1 MTEERNGLIDYGR
14 FAAAL
19 GIVWFGI
26 EVPGQRI
33 GYLALPFILVVLMA
47 PSKGGLTGQARRLLL
62 PFLIWSVVFGILH
75 TAMTL
80 KGNNPPFAWWS
91 WDMILTGTW
100 GHLWILPFAFLA
112 AIIAPWLQH
121 PIASLGAAWAA
132 ALVIVSKGAPDT
144 MLFQQW
150 SFGLIPMLVGI
161 AYFAW
166 GWRLAVV
173 ALLGSWLILHLGR
186 PQPDNTTILIG
197 SGLALA
203 CLTWRLPASAL
214 SERCAR
220 MSVWIYLAHPLV
232 VFIGQSLRISWVE
245 LGLFSM
251 VGSVILAQLLDTAAH
266 SSRRGS
272 LGI

>member
-1 MTEERNGLIDYGR
+1 M
-14 FAAAL
+14 
-19 GIVWFGI
+19 
-26 EVPGQRI
+26 
-33 GYLALPFILVVLMA
+33 
-47 PSKGGLTGQARRLLL
+47 
-62 PFLIWSVVFGILH
+62 
-75 TAMTL
+75 
-80 KGNNPPFAWWS
+80 
-91 WDMILTGTW
+91 
-100 GHLWILPFAFLA
+100 
-112 AIIAPWLQH
+112 
-121 PIASLGAAWAA
+121 
-132 ALVIVSKGAPDT
+132 
-144 MLFQQW
+144 
-150 SFGLIPMLVGI
+150 
-161 AYFAW
+161 
-166 GWRLAVV
+166 V

-272 LGI
+272 LGF